1 MPGSSPPP
9 GIRGTIATIAPSA
22 TGTTVRELVHAPSPA
37 PLQRLVQSLPAYPAA
52 WPALGW
58 TLQEHGAGGRRRPLG
73 LLDLHRAQSRPRRH
87 GRGCGRLPVL
97 LLRARAAERQAPL
110 RRRPR
115 GASDSLASRPAAEN
129 PGTDQPDSRSFAGH
143 TSDKAAQPRHPIA
156 PGLPA
161 ANRTTAPPLP
171 LYLCPLY
178 ASELVST
185 AAGGGKESAR
195 RQARAVKKFHPR
207 SAHSACASRAPPRR
221 QPITLPWPTG
231 LHLPEHTATIR
242 AQQPCLPISE
252 RH

>member
-22 TGTTVRELVHAPSPA
+22 TGTTVRELVHAASPA
-37 PLQRLVQSLPAYPAA
+37 PLQRLVQPLPAHPAA
-52 WPALGW
+52 RPALGRA
-58 TLQEHGAGGRRRPLG
+58 LQEHGAGGRRRPLG

-161 ANRTTAPPLP
+161 ANQPNNRAASAAISLSPLRLRTGF
-171 LYLCPLY
+171 Y
-178 ASELVST
+178 
-185 AAGGGKESAR
+185 R
-195 RQARAVKKFHPR
+195 RRRRERKRAQARAVKKFHPR